1 MSLCLK
7 SILSKKNVLCDYNNT
22 DVKLKKTV
30 SFDNLKNKNLDQNS

>member
-7 SILSKKNVLCDYNNT
+7 SILSKKNVLRGYNNT

-30 SFDNLKNKNLDQNS
+30 